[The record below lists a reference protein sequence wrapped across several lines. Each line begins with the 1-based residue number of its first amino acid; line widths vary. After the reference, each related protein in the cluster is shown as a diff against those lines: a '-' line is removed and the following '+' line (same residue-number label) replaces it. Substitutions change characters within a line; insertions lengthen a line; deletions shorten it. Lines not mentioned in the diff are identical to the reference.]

1 MGFAEPARVPGG
13 DGLVAV
19 TATGVVLAGCTPD
32 DVVVVDAGFTEI
44 APGSATVMVTGGR
57 YSGGG
62 AGAGV

>member
-1 MGFAEPARVPGG
+1 MLFRSGRGVGKLGPA
-13 DGLVAV
+13 A
-19 TATGVVLAGCTPD
+19 